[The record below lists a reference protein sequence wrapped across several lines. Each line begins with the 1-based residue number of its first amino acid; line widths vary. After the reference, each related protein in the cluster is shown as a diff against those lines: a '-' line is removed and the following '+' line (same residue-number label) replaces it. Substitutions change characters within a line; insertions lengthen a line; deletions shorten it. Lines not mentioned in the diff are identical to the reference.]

1 MGRMPRCLRDGF
13 TVAIEQLKGEP
24 DAWYGA
30 AGLSIALHDLKMCRQ
45 GVVVYDVLKLC
56 AVSDLLC
63 RDSPFPCLLKAVGH
77 SVDNLTNGV
86 AGTVI
91 RYGSTDAIGALS
103 CAKPCSSLV
112 FGRCE
117 AVDIGVQRSNN
128 LLRSVAYH
136 FKDHAFRR
144 LLYTRPIA
152 IATVLEL

>member
-1 MGRMPRCLRDGF
+1 MGGMPGCLRDGL
-13 TVAIEQLKGEP
+13 TVAVEQLKGEP
-24 DAWYGA
+24 SAWYGV

-56 AVSDLLC
+56 AVRDLLC
-63 RDSPFPCLLKAVGH
+63 CDSPFPCLLKAVGH

-91 RYGSTDAIGALS
+91 RYGSADAIGALS
-103 CAKPCSSLV
+103 CAKPCSGLV

-117 AVDIGVQRSNN
+117 AVDIGGQRSNN
-128 LLRSVAYH
+128 LLRSVACH

-144 LLYTRPIA
+144 LLYTRFVTITA
-152 IATVLEL
+152 VLEL

>member
-1 MGRMPRCLRDGF
+1 MRDGL

-56 AVSDLLC
+56 AVSDQLC
-63 RDSPFPCLLKAVGH
+63 RDSPFPCLLKTVGH

-91 RYGSTDAIGALS
+91 RYGSADAIGALS

-117 AVDIGVQRSNN
+117 AVDIGGQRSNN

-144 LLYTRPIA
+144 LFYTRPIA
-152 IATVLEL
+152 IAVVLEL

>member
-1 MGRMPRCLRDGF
+1 M
-13 TVAIEQLKGEP
+13 VAIEQLERKAGK
-24 DAWYGA
+24 WYGA
-30 AGLSIALHDLKMCRQ
+30 AGLSIALYDLKVCRQ
-45 GVVVYDVLKLC
+45 GVVVYDVLKFC
-56 AVSDLLC
+56 TVRDLLC
-63 RDSPFPCLLKAVGH
+63 RDTPFPCLLKAVGH
-77 SVDNLTNGV
+77 SVDNLANGV

-91 RYGSTDAIGALS
+91 RYGSADAIGALS

-117 AVDIGVQRSNN
+117 AVDIGGQRSNN

-152 IATVLEL
+152 IAAVLEL

>member
-1 MGRMPRCLRDGF
+1 MGGMPGCLRDGL

-24 DAWYGA
+24 GEWYG
-30 AGLSIALHDLKMCRQ
+30 GSSLSIALHDLKMCRQ
-45 GVVVYDVLKLC
+45 GVVVYDVLKFC
-56 AVSDLLC
+56 AVRDLLC
-63 RDSPFPCLLKAVGH
+63 RDGPFPCLLKAVGH
-77 SVDNLTNGV
+77 GAGNLTNGV

-91 RYGSTDAIGALS
+91 RYGSADAIGAPS

-117 AVDIGVQRSNN
+117 AVDIGGQRSNN

-152 IATVLEL
+152 IAVVLEL